1 MRALIAAAAAA
12 LVGAAAPAAA
22 QSRYVTVHGIAYDS
36 LHGTPLEGA
45 VISVAGVGR
54 TTVAD
59 RRGRFEIDSVAPGVH
74 TFTMNH
80 DALDS
85 LGLAGVSARVEVT
98 DGRAEV
104 RLAIPAFAAFWAR
117 GCARPAPR
125 DSILVYG
132 AVRDPATLAPVAGAT
147 VEVAWLDL
155 SVRGRRDVRQQVQ
168 TLSVTTDANGTYG
181 FCGVPAATPLR
192 IRAST
197 DTSSSGV
204 IDLAPRP
211 DRVRWRDLTVG
222 PLAAHD
228 SSRVGVIAGVVLR
241 GDGQPVAGARIAM
254 DEVPE
259 TRTDAAG
266 KFRLVNVPAGTR
278 QFQVLAIGTD
288 AVSRVVDVA
297 VNRTSDVV
305 VNMEPLTTLAPARVT
320 GTAFIRRMAEGLA
333 ERRKSSFGV
342 FLDSSDFV
350 GQGTT
355 RTAFEGIAGLAVRPY
370 GRNYNLVLKESA
382 VRECLANVFID
393 GERAYDQE
401 RLWTLNPGDI
411 KAVEV
416 YRRGSTVPPEFQVL
430 RSTCGSVAVWT
441 RRTFP

>member
-1 MRALIAAAAAA
+1 MRAHIAIVVAAV
-12 LVGAAAPAAA
+12 VGTAAPAAA
-22 QSRYVTVHGIAYDS
+22 QVKLVTVRGIAYDS
-36 LHGTPLEGA
+36 LRGVPLDGA
-45 VISVAGVGR
+45 VISVVGTGR

-59 RRGRFEIDSVAPGVH
+59 RRGRFEIDSLAPGPH

-80 DALDS
+80 DAVDS
-85 LGLAGVSARVEVT
+85 LGLTGVAARVEIT

-117 GCARPAPR
+117 GCARAVPR

-132 AVRDPATLAPVAGAT
+132 TVRDPATLAPVAGAK
-147 VEVAWLDL
+147 VELAWLDL

-168 TLSVTTDANGTYG
+168 NLSVATDANGTYG
-181 FCGVPAATPLR
+181 FCGVPAGTGLR

-222 PLAAHD
+222 PLLARD
-228 SSRVGVIAGVVLR
+228 SNRVGAIAGVVLR
-241 GDGQPVAGARIAM
+241 GDGQPVADARVVM

-259 TRTDAAG
+259 TRTDASG
-266 KFRLVNVPAGTR
+266 KFRLVNVPGGTR

-305 VNMEPLTTLAPARVT
+305 VNMEPITTLAAARVT

-333 ERRKSSFGV
+333 ERKKSSFGV
-342 FLDSSDFV
+342 FLDSSDFI

-416 YRRGSTVPPEFQVL
+416 YKRGSTVPPEFQVL